1 MWYDESERWDCDDG
15 GKGGTHIGALIN
27 LKKKRKK
34 SVGKQK
40 LEKDTIL
47 HGMGRLGSHRAQ
59 LLLEAGGPEE
69 SRSRLPR
76 ILPDL
81 NITHRGGKMHFVTSA
96 ACIGLHTLPYL

>member
-1 MWYDESERWDCDDG
+1 MGLSYDDG

-47 HGMGRLGSHRAQ
+47 HGMGRLGSRRAQ
-59 LLLEAGGPEE
+59 LLLAAPKNQDRGCPGSCPISTSLTGGQDAL
-69 SRSRLPR
+69 RNLCRLHW
-76 ILPDL
+76 LAYL
-81 NITHRGGKMHFVTSA
+81 
-96 ACIGLHTLPYL
+96 TLPYL